1 MLAIDGDLS
10 RRAEREPGHH
20 SDVDGQNH
28 HGHRNGHTEN
38 VERGQIAEVDQQILQ
53 VVHVLVLLI
62 GAGFVICTSNSG
74 RGVSLL
80 FDSSGSVVLPGR
92 LPGVEPDFVATSYQE
107 RSTLLQYISTGSVI
121 R

>member
-10 RRAEREPGHH
+10 RRAECEPGHH

-62 GAGFVICTSNSG
+62 DWLCDMCEQQWTGC
-74 RGVSLL
+74 
-80 FDSSGSVVLPGR
+80 
-92 LPGVEPDFVATSYQE
+92 
-107 RSTLLQYISTGSVI
+107 ISAL
-121 R
+121 